1 MFHKSDVLILFC
13 APLFWQVPTNAD
25 EPKTADEVIAKY
37 IEAIGGREKLDSVKS
52 MRMTGKSLAGG
63 GMEVPVTIEFKRPN
77 KMRVE
82 FTVQGMTGVQAFDGK
97 TGWFIMPFMGK
108 TDPEK
113 MPPDMVEMIDDQAD
127 FSGPLVDYRKKG
139 HKVELVG
146 KDDVEGSE
154 TYKLYVTKKS
164 GSTEYHF
171 LDTEHF
177 VLIQT
182 KGKRKFQGTEIEFT
196 IKYGDYKEVDGL
208 LLAHSIQQGGMG
220 GDTTFEKVEL
230 NADLPDDRFT
240 MPEVKR
246 EEPAITDKPEPAVKD
261 TGEPTAKDEG

>member
-1 MFHKSDVLILFC
+1 MFHKSDVLILLC
-13 APLFWQVPTNAD
+13 APLFWQVPANAD
-25 EPKTADEVIAKY
+25 EPKTADEVIAKH

-63 GMEVPVTIEFKRPN
+63 GIEIPITIEFKRPN
-77 KMRVE
+77 KVHIE
-82 FTVQGMTGVQAFDGK
+82 FTVQAFDGK
-97 TGWFIMPFMGK
+97 TGWFIIPFMGK

-113 MPPDMVEMIDDQAD
+113 MPPDMVEMIEDQAD
-127 FSGPLVDYRKKG
+127 LDGPLVDYKKKG

-154 TYKLYVTKKS
+154 TYKLKVTKKS
-164 GSTEYHF
+164 GNTEYHF
-171 LDTEHF
+171 LDTEYF

-208 LLAHSIQQGGMG
+208 LLAHSIRQGGMG
-220 GDTTFEKVEL
+220 GDMTFEKVEL
-230 NADLPDDRFT
+230 NADIPDDRFT
-240 MPEVKR
+240 MPEVKK
-246 EEPAITDKPEPAVKD
+246 EEPSATDTQESGVKQTKEP
-261 TGEPTAKDEG
+261 PTKDEG